1 MRSKT
6 GQVSIMV
13 VCLVLGIMLAV
24 QFRNTQNTDENLRGS
39 RTDEV
44 YVRLI
49 EITEE
54 RDALAKEVLS
64 LREKMINVSNKDN
77 ANREL
82 QEELQNANLAAGLL
96 PVHGPGII
104 VTVNDSARSVQPGED
119 PNALLV
125 HDSDLL
131 NVVSELKASG
141 AEAISVN
148 EERIV
153 AMSEVRCAGTTIL
166 VNTNKIAPPFIIKA
180 IGDPQMLESGLTIK
194 GGVMQKLKDYGLQ
207 IQIQRL
213 DDIEIPAY
221 SGVLKMKHGQ
231 LKQQQ

>member
-1 MRSKT
+1 
-6 GQVSIMV
+6 MV

-24 QFRNTQNTDENLRGS
+24 QFKNTQNTEVNLRGA

-44 YVRLI
+44 YVRLM

-54 RDALAKEVLS
+54 RDDLAKEVLS
-64 LREKMINVSNKDN
+64 LREKMLNVSNDRD

-82 QEELQNANLAAGLL
+82 QEEMQKANMAAGLL
-96 PVHGPGII
+96 PLHGKGIV
-104 VTVNDSARSVQPGED
+104 VTLNDSARTVQIGED

-125 HDSDLL
+125 HDVDIL
-131 NVVSELKASG
+131 NVISELKASG

-148 EERIV
+148 EERII

-180 IGDPQMLESGLTIK
+180 IGDPQMLESGLSIK
-194 GGVMQKLKDYGLQ
+194 GGVAQKLKDYGLQ
-207 IQIQRL
+207 LQIQKS
-213 DDIEIPAY
+213 DNVEIPAY
-221 SGVLKMKHGQ
+221 TGIIKMKFSQ
-231 LKQQQ
+231 LNKQ